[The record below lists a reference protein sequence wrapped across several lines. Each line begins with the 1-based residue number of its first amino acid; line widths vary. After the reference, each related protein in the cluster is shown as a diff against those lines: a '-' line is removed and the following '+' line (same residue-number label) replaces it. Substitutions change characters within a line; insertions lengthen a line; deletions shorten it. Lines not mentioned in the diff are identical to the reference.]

1 MYILSIKKFKS
12 PRQSTQMKP
21 KSAWTTEQE
30 QLLVTWAEKASGY
43 AWLHNKSI
51 GHYKN
56 RNLYI
61 TIPASL
67 FAYIAGA
74 TSFLSSDTDDA
85 WKVGFIGI
93 CSILAG
99 VLTNFQEIFTFKELS
114 EQHRISSLRFLSF
127 FRDISCELSLHSKH
141 RTDPIEYIT
150 LKRMEFDK
158 MLEQT
163 PTTPQTIIKQF
174 NAKFKDLAV
183 HKPDVAINL
192 QTILPYGAG
201 KKIRPRIVSCSDHEL
216 KLLAKY
222 FYKWLDVVKSN
233 QHSWSTPPGVEIAN
247 SDGDADSLYRS
258 SSPSPMGNIVLVIDD
273 ADSEAEA

>member
-1 MYILSIKKFKS
+1 
-12 PRQSTQMKP
+12 MKP
-21 KSAWTTEQE
+21 KSTWTTEQE

-51 GHYKN
+51 SHYKS

-67 FAYIAGA
+67 FAYVAGA

-93 CSILAG
+93 CGIIAG

-127 FRDISCELSLHSKH
+127 FRDISCELSLHPRH

-174 NAKFKDLAV
+174 NTKFESLTV

-201 KKIRPRIVSCSDHEL
+201 KKIRPRIVSCTDHEL
-216 KLLAKY
+216 KLQAKY
-222 FYKWLDVVKSN
+222 FYKWLDIVKSK
-233 QHSWSTPPGVEIAN
+233 QTRWSPPLGVEIAN
-247 SDGDADSLYRS
+247 SEGDADSFHSS
-258 SSPSPMGNIVLVIDD
+258 SSPDRGGNIVIMIDET
-273 ADSEAEA
+273 AA

>member
-1 MYILSIKKFKS
+1 MKTKS
-12 PRQSTQMKP
+12 S
-21 KSAWTTEQE
+21 WTPEQE

-51 GHYKN
+51 SYYKN

-74 TSFLSSDTDDA
+74 TSFLSGDTDDT
-85 WKVGFIGI
+85 WKMGFIGI
-93 CSILAG
+93 CGIIAG
-99 VLTNFQEIFTFKELS
+99 VLTNFQEIFTFKQLS

-127 FRDISCELSLHSKH
+127 FRDISCELSLHPKH

-174 NAKFKDLAV
+174 NAKFRDLSV

-201 KKIRPRIVSCSDHEL
+201 KKIRPRIVSCSDHDL

-222 FYKWLDVVKSN
+222 FYKWVDVVRTRRN
-233 QHSWSTPPGVEIAN
+233 RWFPPRGVEIAN
-247 SDGDADSLYRS
+247 SESDVDSIHSRL
-258 SSPSPMGNIVLVIDD
+258 SPEHPGNIVLVIDET
-273 ADSEAEA
+273 EA